1 MKKVLKRGAD
11 CRAIPLKRFS
21 LFTFWGLSLY
31 TAILGQFI
39 RSIDIYGLELDQRQK
54 DIEEHELQLKKEE
67 TTTANQENQEIDSP
81 FLDELPDIDQT
92 SPATI
97 LPQLLSQE
105 AHVVVEN
112 EEETKRDR
120 AILESKLEKLL
131 QENKTLR
138 QLILHLQG
146 NISYYNWTVDRRTKP
161 ILPASAK
168 GQQKE
173 CDTNTKQLTDFDA
186 FEELQV
192 KKRKQTKMTTSSDE
206 DEPEEKKSKAS
217 RLHNGIGTNNRTPI
231 LTSWMTSLLAQAKQ
245 SP

>member
-1 MKKVLKRGAD
+1 MLHAPAVKHIFTFLVSFIVSVHVFNFVTLKDKVHLVDVIWINLSTIVNYDISSKLFSLKMFKFLMKKVLKRGAG

-67 TTTANQENQEIDSP
+67 TTTAKQENQEIDSP

-105 AHVVVEN
+105 AHVAVEN
-112 EEETKRDR
+112 EEETKSNR

-146 NISYYNWTVDRRTKP
+146 NISYYN
-161 ILPASAK
+161 
-168 GQQKE
+168 
-173 CDTNTKQLTDFDA
+173 
-186 FEELQV
+186 
-192 KKRKQTKMTTSSDE
+192 
-206 DEPEEKKSKAS
+206 
-217 RLHNGIGTNNRTPI
+217 
-231 LTSWMTSLLAQAKQ
+231 
-245 SP
+245 